1 VKATFEVEITADKSL
16 TVLSNMDVNSEK
28 EKDGKKVTLFN
39 PTPKMSTYVF
49 PPLELSNIS
58 SSRSSWEISDISK
71 LKLLPASLFASTLLL
86 EWRKMDNSLLT
97 SLPRP
102 STSSAKNSDHLIPFQ
117 KWTWSLFPISQLEQW
132 RYPHS
137 TSHLI
142 IELGISYLSYR
153 RFIVRSQNFWSC
165 YQRTCC

>member
-49 PPLELSNIS
+49 PPLKLSNIS
-58 SSRSSWEISDISK
+58 SSHSSWEISDTSK
-71 LKLLPASLFASTLLL
+71 PKLQPASQFASTLLL
-86 EWRKMDNSLLT
+86 EWRKTDNSLLT
-97 SLPRP
+97 LLLKP
-102 STSSAKNSDHLIPFQ
+102 STSSARNSDHLIHFQ
-117 KWTWSLFPISQLEQW
+117 KWTWSLSPISQPEQW
-132 RYPHS
+132 RYPPS
-137 TSHLI
+137 TSHLT

-153 RFIVRSQNFWSC
+153 RFIVRSQNVWSR